1 MTTIIVIAK
10 ETVPGRV
17 KTRLHPPFSLEQA
30 AELAAA
36 ALNDTLAAVITLGAT
51 DHILYF
57 DGTMLPASASRFRVV
72 PQVAGTLDERIAA
85 VFDLCTGPTLLVG
98 MDTPQISAAQLT
110 EVFDRWPNDVDAWF
124 GPATDG
130 GFWALGLREPH
141 GDLVRGVPM
150 SRDDTGSIQLE
161 RLLDAGLSVRLL
173 PTLTDVDTIDSANEV
188 ARFAPLTE
196 FAATLAAFDVRVSAG
211 AMS

>member
-36 ALNDTLAAVITLGAT
+36 ALNDTLAAALTLGAT

-57 DGTMLPASASRFRVV
+57 DGTMLPALASRFRVV
-72 PQVAGTLDERIAA
+72 PQVVGTLDERIAA
-85 VFDLCTGPTLLVG
+85 VFDLCAGPTLLVG
-98 MDTPQISAAQLT
+98 MDTPQISSAQLT
-110 EVFDRWPNDVDAWF
+110 EVFDRWPSEVDAWF

-130 GFWALGLREPH
+130 GFWALGLREPR

-150 SRDDTGSIQLE
+150 SRDDTGTIQLE

-173 PTLTDVDTIDSANEV
+173 PTLTDVDTLDSANEV
-188 ARFAPLTE
+188 ARIAPLTE

-211 AMS
+211 ALS